1 MSNETIKIKSTDTH
15 IRHGELLYNNIY
27 LNIMFVIK
35 KYIDGIEPSSN
46 DIKEIKRIFK
56 SSGIRDIKKSNII
69 KKGNDF
75 YIIDFLL

>member
-1 MSNETIKIKSTDTH
+1 
-15 IRHGELLYNNIY
+15 
-27 LNIMFVIK
+27 MFVIK